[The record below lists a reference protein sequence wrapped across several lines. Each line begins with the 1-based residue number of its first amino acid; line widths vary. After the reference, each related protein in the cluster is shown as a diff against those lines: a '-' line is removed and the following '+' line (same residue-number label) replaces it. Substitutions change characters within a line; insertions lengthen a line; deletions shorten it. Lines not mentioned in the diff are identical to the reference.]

1 MTEQTVAI
9 PVPDTLRSQAEMRFA
24 ALVVAAGLVIGLRYY
39 AGLWI
44 FDPNGL
50 SQLSDRLPYWDFTN
64 LWAGTRMA
72 VEGHVGW
79 LFDVERY
86 RGALRSM
93 FNPALPN
100 QEWSYPPSILLF
112 GLPLSLLPIFW
123 AYLVWTLGTVAA
135 FRWVLSRLPISPA
148 ARWAIATSPAVVT
161 SAVFGQ
167 NGALTAAL
175 MVGALVLAPSR
186 PVLAGLLAGLLTVKP
201 HLGVLLPFV
210 FIAAG
215 NWRAFLSAAVT
226 AVAMVVV
233 TGLLFGFDTWLL
245 FYERTRPLMAAIMEA
260 PYPQL
265 YHANALTVFIMGRS
279 LGLSVLG
286 SYALQG
292 LATLAAIAV
301 VVWLWRRQSGIG
313 LGDRVVLT
321 ALLSILATPYGYTY
335 DLGPYSLG
343 VAWFFL
349 RAREPNR
356 YLFCLL
362 WIYPYLAHLPNFQ
375 GIGLG
380 ILIPA
385 GLAAYGVRE
394 ARRAAEMSGVLR
406 AS

>member
-1 MTEQTVAI
+1 MTQEMV
-9 PVPDTLRSQAEMRFA
+9 PVPNTLRGQAEMRFA
-24 ALVVAAGLVIGLRYY
+24 ALAVAAGLVIGLRYMIE
-39 AGLWI
+39 LWI
-44 FDPNGL
+44 FEPNGL
-50 SQLSDRLPYWDFTN
+50 SRLSDRLPYWDFTN

-72 VEGHVGW
+72 LDGHVGW
-79 LFDVERY
+79 LFDVEQY
-86 RGALRSM
+86 RQSLRDM
-93 FNPALPN
+93 FTPDLPN

-112 GLPLSLLPIFW
+112 GLPFAMLPIFW
-123 AYLVWTLGTVAA
+123 AYVAWSLGTIAVL
-135 FRWVLSRLPISPA
+135 RWALSGLPMSPA
-148 ARWAIATSPAVVT
+148 ARWAIATGPAVVT
-161 SAVFGQ
+161 SAIFGQ

-175 MVGALVLAPSR
+175 MLGALVLSPSR
-186 PVLAGLLAGLLTVKP
+186 PVVAGILAGLLTVKP

-226 AVAMVVV
+226 AISMALA
-233 TGLLFGFDTWLL
+233 TGLAFGFDAWLL
-245 FYERTRPLMAAIMEA
+245 FYEKTRPLMAAIMEA

-279 LGLSVLG
+279 LGLSVPG

-292 LATLAAIAV
+292 LATLVAIAV
-301 VVWLWRRQSGIG
+301 VVWLWRKRSAID

-321 ALLSILATPYGYTY
+321 ALLSICATPYGYTY
-335 DLGPYSLG
+335 DLVPYSLA
-343 VAWFFL
+343 VAWYFL
-349 RAREPNR
+349 RARAPNR

-385 GLAAYGVRE
+385 GLAVYGVRE
-394 ARRAAEMSGVLR
+394 ANRAALRGLAFR

>member
-1 MTEQTVAI
+1 MADETIAI
-9 PVPDTLRSQAEMRFA
+9 PVADTLRSQAEMRFA

-79 LFDVERY
+79 LFDVEQY
-86 RGALRSM
+86 RSALRAM

-100 QEWSYPPSILLF
+100 QEWSYPPSILLL
-112 GLPLSLLPIFW
+112 GLPLATVPIFW
-123 AYLVWTLGTVAA
+123 AYVLWTLGTVAA
-135 FRWVLSRLPISPA
+135 LRWVLSRLPISTA
-148 ARWAIATSPAVVT
+148 ARWAIATSPAIVT

-175 MVGALVLAPSR
+175 MVGALVLAPTR
-186 PVLAGLLAGLLTVKP
+186 PILAGLLAGLLTVKP
-201 HLGVLLPFV
+201 HLGLLLPFV

-226 AVAMVVV
+226 ALAMALA

-245 FYERTRPLMAAIMEA
+245 FYEKTRPLMASIMEA

-301 VVWLWRRQSGIG
+301 VVWLWRRQSDIG

-335 DLGPYSLG
+335 DLGPYSLA

-349 RAREPNR
+349 KARAPNR

-385 GLAAYGVRE
+385 GLVAYGIRE
-394 ARRAAEMSGVLR
+394 ARRAADVPVALK